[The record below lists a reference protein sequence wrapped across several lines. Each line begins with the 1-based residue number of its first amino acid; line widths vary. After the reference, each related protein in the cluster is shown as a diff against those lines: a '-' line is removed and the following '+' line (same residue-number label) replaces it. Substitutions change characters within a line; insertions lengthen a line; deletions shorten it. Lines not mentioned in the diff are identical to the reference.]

1 MHLFTFLKKCIFP
14 PKTLARTTW
23 LLIPLRIAAISLSF
37 RRFKK
42 TRREKGNYRCSC
54 SLFSPC
60 CVCKT
65 KILLS
70 RTNLPLISVFG
81 ETVVNAQ
88 HLR

>member
-1 MHLFTFLKKCIFP
+1 MHLFTFLKKFIFP

-54 SLFSPC
+54 SFFPP
-60 CVCKT
+60 V
-65 KILLS
+65 
-70 RTNLPLISVFG
+70 VF
-81 ETVVNAQ
+81 VKQ
-88 HLR
+88 KYY